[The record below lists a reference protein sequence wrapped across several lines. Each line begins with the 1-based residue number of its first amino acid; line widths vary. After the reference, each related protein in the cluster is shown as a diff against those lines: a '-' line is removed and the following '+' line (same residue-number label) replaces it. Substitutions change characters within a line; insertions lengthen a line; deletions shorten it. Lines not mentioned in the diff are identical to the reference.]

1 MGIVTVILTALA
13 LSIDAFVCSVICGK
27 KPLVGMQ
34 RWATGLQVSLSFGFF
49 QFLMPVIG
57 FFAGI
62 SIHKHFSEYDHWVA
76 FVLLA
81 GVAANMFKEAFFG
94 GDEEED
100 EEQEKAN
107 KLLQVGIWSLL
118 AMSIATSI
126 DALAVGV
133 SYGMLQNTILVTA
146 LIIGIVC
153 ASCSLLGYSI
163 GQYLSRFKRLD
174 PALNVLGALVLL
186 GISINI
192 LLEHNAF

>member
-1 MGIVTVILTALA
+1 MGIITILLTALA
-13 LSIDAFVCSVICGK
+13 LSVDAFVCSVICGK
-27 KPLVGMQ
+27 RPLVGLQ

-81 GVAANMFKEAFFG
+81 GVALNMLKEAFF
-94 GDEEED
+94 DKDDDKEK
-100 EEQEKAN
+100 EEQNN
-107 KLLQVGIWSLL
+107 KLLNVGIWSLL
-118 AMSIATSI
+118 AMSVATSI

-133 SYGMLQNTILVTA
+133 SYGMLQSTIIFAAVV
-146 LIIGIVC
+146 IGVVC
-153 ASCSLLGYSI
+153 ALCSLLGFSI
-163 GQYLSRFKRLD
+163 GQYLSHFKRLD
-174 PALNVLGALVLL
+174 PCLNVIGALVLL

>member
-1 MGIVTVILTALA
+1 MSLFAIFLTALA
-13 LSIDAFVCSVICGK
+13 LSVDAFVCSVICGK
-27 KPLVGMQ
+27 RPLVGLQ

-57 FFAGI
+57 FFAGL

-76 FVLLA
+76 FLLLA
-81 GVAANMFKEAFFG
+81 GVSVNMLKEAFF
-94 GDEEED
+94 DKDDDTKQEEEHS
-100 EEQEKAN
+100 
-107 KLLQVGIWSLL
+107 KLLDVSLWSLL

-133 SYGMLQNTILVTA
+133 SYGMVQNTIIFSALV
-146 LIIGIVC
+146 IGIVC
-153 ASCSLLGYSI
+153 ALCSLLGFSI

-174 PALNVLGALVLL
+174 PCLNVIGALVLL

-192 LLEHNAF
+192 LLEHHAF

>member
-1 MGIVTVILTALA
+1 MGILTVLLTALA

-27 KPLVGMQ
+27 KPLVGIQ
-34 RWATGLQVSLSFGFF
+34 RWATGLQVSFSFGFF

-62 SIHKHFSEYDHWVA
+62 TIHQHFSEYDHWVA

-81 GVAANMFKEAFFG
+81 GVAINMFKEALFNK
-94 GDEEED
+94 GDEEE
-100 EEQEKAN
+100 EKAQEN
-107 KLLQVGIWSLL
+107 KLLNIGLWSLL

-133 SYGMLQNTILVTA
+133 SYGMLQNTIIFTA

-153 ASCSLLGYSI
+153 ASCSFLGYSI

-174 PALNVLGALVLL
+174 PFLNVLGAVVLL
-186 GISINI
+186 GISLNI
-192 LLEHNAF
+192 LVEHNAF